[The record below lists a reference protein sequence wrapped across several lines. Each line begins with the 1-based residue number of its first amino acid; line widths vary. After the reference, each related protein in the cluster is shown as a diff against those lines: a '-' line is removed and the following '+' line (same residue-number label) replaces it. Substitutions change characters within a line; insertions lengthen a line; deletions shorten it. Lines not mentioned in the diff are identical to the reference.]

1 VKQLDSVES
10 TKWIA
15 PKKSLSMNVFCLRGI
30 AFIPDNNNADIDQEI
45 DVKMLV

>member
-1 VKQLDSVES
+1 
-10 TKWIA
+10 
-15 PKKSLSMNVFCLRGI
+15 LRGI